1 MIGELNTAVTGYQN
15 KWASLMEGRQ
25 NKGFFESL
33 RPTAVAWKAED
44 LDDFNARFAY
54 LRDVSDQIHL
64 GWVNERWLA
73 TFHLRDTSLALGIS
87 VVKLMQRRP
96 GSTDATGL
104 DHVDFYFKPE
114 SLPQDA
120 KAKDIL
126 EEEPNLEW
134 SEEFNGDHC
143 QWLSVWFEGTE
154 AKLRNNTTVDVCID
168 ELRAVANQIT
178 AEV

>member
-1 MIGELNTAVTGYQN
+1 MIDELNAAVADFQK
-15 KWASLMEGRQ
+15 KWQDVVAERED
-25 NKGFFESL
+25 KTFFEKL

-44 LDDFNARFAY
+44 LSDFDTRFAE
-54 LRDVSDQIHL
+54 LRDLADHIHM
-64 GWVNERWLA
+64 GWINERWLA
-73 TFHLRDTSLALGIS
+73 TFHLREATLVDGIT

-104 DHVDFYFKPE
+104 DHVDFYFKPD
-114 SLPQDA
+114 SLPENT

-126 EEEPNLEW
+126 EKEPNLKW

-143 QWLSVWFEGTE
+143 EWLSIWFEGTE
-154 AKLRNNTTVDVCID
+154 AKIRSNTTVDVCID

-178 AEV
+178 AEA